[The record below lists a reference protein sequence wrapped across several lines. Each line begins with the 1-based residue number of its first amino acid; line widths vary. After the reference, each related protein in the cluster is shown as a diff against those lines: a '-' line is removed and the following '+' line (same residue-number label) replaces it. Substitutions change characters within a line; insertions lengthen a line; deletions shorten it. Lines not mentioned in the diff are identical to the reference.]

1 MPLEASLKTLEGKT
15 VLVSGGSRG
24 IGAEIVRSLA
34 NAGAKIAFTYQQN
47 SSAADS
53 LSSELGQNVLAFH
66 CDSRDMK
73 AVRATVEEVTAK
85 LGPIYGLVNNA
96 GITRDKPLVMMT
108 EEEWHDVIDTNLTGV
123 FHFCRAVIFSMIKGK
138 QGKIVTIGSVSGQI
152 GNRGQTNYSAAKA
165 GVIGFTKALAKET
178 AQYGITVNVVSPG
191 YIDTDMVRRLPE
203 QTLKQAIEYT
213 PAGRLGT
220 TQEVASLVRYLLTE
234 DANYITG
241 QVLTI
246 AGGLA
251 I

>member
-1 MPLEASLKTLEGKT
+1 LTTLEGKT

-24 IGAEIVRSLA
+24 IGAEIVRALVAAKA
-34 NAGAKIAFTYQQN
+34 NVAFTYQSN
-47 SSAADS
+47 ASAAEA
-53 LSSELGQNVLAFH
+53 LVNELADAKASAFC
-66 CDSRDMK
+66 CDSRDLK
-73 AVRATVEEVTAK
+73 TVRATVDEVTAK
-85 LGPIYGLVNNA
+85 LGPIFGLINNA
-96 GITRDKPLVMMT
+96 GITRDRPLVMMSQ
-108 EEEWHDVIDTNLTGV
+108 EEWQDVIDTNLTGV
-123 FHFCRAVIFSMIKGK
+123 FNFCRAVIFSMIKRK
-138 QGKIVTIGSVSGQI
+138 EGKIVTIGSVSGQI

-203 QTLKQAIEYT
+203 QTLAQAIEHI

-220 TQEVASLVRYLLTE
+220 GQEVASFVRYLLSD
-234 DANYITG
+234 DASYITG